1 MWSGEISLEQQCGI
15 SWDILHCRSNAPAAV
30 VQQWGEGWALAWVGS
45 SRSLIISMSHHR
57 DNKDVCWDRDAA
69 IWARAVLSL
78 LFCLCSSLAGS
89 LGYARLGV
97 RSIWQC
103 CSFWCC
109 PSLPNVAQKPTHTSL
124 QLQPITSLSLDVLE
138 SPLPSF
144 YLCADR
150 KVLCR
155 LVLNTCWKQLA

>member
-1 MWSGEISLEQQCGI
+1 MAEAKDPAARTMWSGEISLEQQCGI

-89 LGYARLGV
+89 LGYARLGWEV
-97 RSIWQC
+97 FGNAVPSDAAHP
-103 CSFWCC
+103 C
-109 PSLPNVAQKPTHTSL
+109 PVWPRSLPTPPRSH
-124 QLQPITSLSLDVLE
+124 
-138 SPLPSF
+138 SPSPRCPWM
-144 YLCADR
+144 Y
-150 KVLCR
+150 
-155 LVLNTCWKQLA
+155 